1 MITLLTAVPR
11 TGKTSYAVWD
21 YIKPALDSNRPVYV
35 IGIPKLSL
43 PHIKIDKE
51 FLYSWHERAYDP
63 DIEEDKLL
71 NIPKGALIVVDEAW
85 QVWPAGGIAKAPESV
100 QHLAMHGHYGIDFL
114 LITQKPHLMHTA
126 VLAQVSCHKHILQKW
141 SGHWL
146 LEWPEYC
153 QNPTAKSNRNDA
165 IKIPFKPRTQAWPLY
180 HSGQFHAKLKQQKPF
195 SLYVSIALFLFLPFF
210 VYGFYNNFNS
220 KYLSDEPTI
229 EANSNDSDS
238 SDYLDKLSNKLPSV
252 STIQVVKESSAL
264 QTLVKFDSVVPS
276 DYDWSEVSACMQSK
290 ANGCICYGYSAQRL
304 VVPLEICEAAIKHGW
319 PSSKSSTP
327 KRYSLPESS

>member
-21 YIKPALDSNRPVYV
+21 YIKPALDADRPVYV

-51 FLYSWHERAYDP
+51 FLYSWHEREFDP
-63 DIEEDKLL
+63 EIEEDKLL

-165 IKIPFKPRTQAWPLY
+165 IKIPFKPRTQAFPLY
-180 HSGQFHAKLKQQKPF
+180 HSGQFHSKLKQQKPF
-195 SLYVSIALFLFLPFF
+195 SLYVSVALLLFMPFLVF
-210 VYGFYNNFNS
+210 GFYNNFS
-220 KYLSDEPTI
+220 EKYFSDDSAAV
-229 EANSNDSDS
+229 ANNEQPVKP
-238 SDYLDKLSNKLPSV
+238 DYLDKLSEKLPAVTSV
-252 STIQVVKESSAL
+252 TVLKEPAPVQS
-264 QTLVKFDSVVPS
+264 LVKFDTVVPS
-276 DYDWSEVSACMQSK
+276 NYDWSEVAACMQSK
-290 ANGCICYGYSAQRL
+290 NNGCICYGRNAQRL
-304 VVPLEICEAAIKHGW
+304 VVPLEICEAAIKHSW
-319 PSSKSSTP
+319 PSSPDQSST
-327 KRYSLPESS
+327 KRYSLPQS